1 MSDFHQTGGISTLH
15 RFHTNS
21 LDHLEGQ
28 LTEFASKRPISL
40 VIPALYSDV
49 KRDSM
54 KRIVGDLKHA
64 GYLHQVVISLC
75 EADRRGFDQTAA
87 LLSALPQDVRIVW
100 NSGERIRHLQDLLK
114 ENGFSIGPAGKGRA
128 VWMALGYV
136 LAGEEDYLVAL
147 HDSDIIT
154 YDREIVARL
163 CYPIANPD
171 CNYSFCK
178 GYYSRVS
185 DRIYGRATRLFIG
198 PLLQAVETTVGHMPL
213 LSYLRSFRYPLAGE
227 FSMTCNLA
235 RIMRIDADWGFDFGL
250 LVDIYRKC
258 SVKRICQVDLADSY
272 DHKHQSISAGH
283 PEAGLFKMSIDI
295 TRVLFRTLASEGV
308 SISEG
313 LTRSL
318 AAAYLRRA
326 EDTVKKYDD
335 DAAINNLPF
344 DRNEEGVAL
353 LTFAEGLRI
362 GGESFLGDPLG
373 NPEIPNWTRI
383 TSTIPE
389 FLSLLKQSV
398 DEDNL

>member
-1 MSDFHQTGGISTLH
+1 MSDFHQTGVISTLH

-21 LDHLEGQ
+21 LDHIEGE
-28 LTEFASKRPISL
+28 LTEFAPQRPISL

-49 KRDSM
+49 KRDAM
-54 KRIVGDLKHA
+54 KRIVGDLQHA
-64 GYLHQVVISLC
+64 GYLRQVVISLC
-75 EADRRGFDQTAA
+75 EADRTGFDLTAE
-87 LLSALPQDVRIVW
+87 LLSDLPQKVRIVW
-100 NSGERIRHLQDLLK
+100 NAGERIRQLRDLLK
-114 ENGFSIGPAGKGRA
+114 ENGFTVGPAGKGRA

-136 LAGEEDYLVAL
+136 LAEEEDYLVAL

-163 CYPIANPD
+163 CYPITNPD

-213 LSYLRSFRYPLAGE
+213 LTYLGSFRYPLAGE
-227 FSMTCNLA
+227 FSMTCDLA

-258 SVKRICQVDLADSY
+258 SVNRVCQVDLADSY
-272 DHKHQSISAGH
+272 DHKHQSISAEN

-308 SISEG
+308 AISEG

-318 AAAYLRRA
+318 AAAYMRTA

-335 DAAINNLPF
+335 DASLNNLPF
-344 DRNEEGVAL
+344 DRDKEGLAV

-362 GGESFLGDPLG
+362 GGEAFLGDPLG

-383 TSTIPE
+383 TSTMPE
-389 FLSLLKQSV
+389 FLSLLRQSV
-398 DEDNL
+398 DEDNQ

>member
-1 MSDFHQTGGISTLH
+1 MSDFHQTGVISTLH

-21 LDHLEGQ
+21 LDHLEGR
-28 LTEFASKRPISL
+28 LTEFAPKRPISL

-49 KRDSM
+49 ERDSM

-64 GYLHQVVISLC
+64 GYLRQVVISLC
-75 EADRRGFDQTAA
+75 RANPMEFDETAE
-87 LLSALPQDVRIVW
+87 LLSALPQKVTIVW
-100 NSGERIRHLQDLLK
+100 NSGERIRQLLELLK

-136 LAGEEDYLVAL
+136 LAEEESYLVAL

-227 FSMTCNLA
+227 FSMTCDLA

-272 DHKHQSISAGH
+272 DHKHQSISAGN

-308 SISEG
+308 TTSQG
-313 LTRSL
+313 LTKSL
-318 AAAYLRRA
+318 ATAYLRRA

-344 DRNEEGVAL
+344 DRDEEGLAV
-353 LTFAEGLRI
+353 LTFTEGLRI

-383 TSTIPE
+383 TSTIPD

>member
-75 EADRRGFDQTAA
+75 EADRTGFEQTAA

-114 ENGFSIGPAGKGRA
+114 ENGFSIGSAGKGRA

-344 DRNEEGVAL
+344 DRHEEGVAV